1 MKNEEE
7 NEKRRITPE
16 KALEMLKTE
25 GLDLTL
31 EQVKDILVFLRKLAN
46 NAVCKYLRKGE
57 LK

>member
-7 NEKRRITPE
+7 NERRRITPE

-31 EQVKDILVFLRKLAN
+31 EQAKDILVFLRKLAN
-46 NAVCKYLRKGE
+46 SAVCKYLRKGE